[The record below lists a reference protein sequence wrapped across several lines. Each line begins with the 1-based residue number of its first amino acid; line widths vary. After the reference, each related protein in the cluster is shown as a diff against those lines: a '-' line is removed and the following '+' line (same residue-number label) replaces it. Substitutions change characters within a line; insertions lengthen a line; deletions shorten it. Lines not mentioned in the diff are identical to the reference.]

1 MRAGEQVLVHAAAG
15 GVGSQLGQVAKLGGA
30 GRVVGAVGD
39 LGKIEAARALGY
51 DDVILRKDVGE
62 TVDEQT
68 GGRGYDIVVDM
79 VGGPARRASL
89 DALALGGRVIVMG
102 NASDGEDVHVAA
114 NELWLSGKG
123 VLGFNLAAHS
133 SGRPDVVGPALR
145 RAVEAVHDGSI
156 RVLLSDRLP
165 LDEAATAHRRIESG
179 ASTGKLVLER

>member
-1 MRAGEQVLVHAAAG
+1 
-15 GVGSQLGQVAKLGGA
+15 
-30 GRVVGAVGD
+30 VVGAVGD
-39 LGKIEAARALGY
+39 PGKIEAARALGY
-51 DDVILRKDVGE
+51 DDVILRRDVAA
-62 TVDEQT
+62 TIDEQT
-68 GGRGYDIVVDM
+68 GGRGYDM
-79 VGGPARRASL
+79 VGGPARQASL

-123 VLGFNLAAHS
+123 VIGFNLAAHS

-145 RAVEAVHDGSI
+145 RAIEAVHDGSI
-156 RVLLSDRLP
+156 RVPLSDRLP